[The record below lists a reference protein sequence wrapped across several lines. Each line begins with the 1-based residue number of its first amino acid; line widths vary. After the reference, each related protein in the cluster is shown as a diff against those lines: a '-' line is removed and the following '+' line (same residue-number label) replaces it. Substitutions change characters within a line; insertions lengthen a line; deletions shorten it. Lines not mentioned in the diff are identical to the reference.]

1 MCANCTIHS
10 LLTLPSGRQLQC
22 FAVVMGHCTTD
33 RAISENCQLH
43 AFDLPQCMIFF
54 LCRFAYVEF
63 TESEAV
69 ECAQALDESL
79 FRGRQIKVC
88 MIITRS
94 CFMHL
99 RPEDHF

>member
-1 MCANCTIHS
+1 MFGSCDGVPYDWLSYLGNF
-10 LLTLPSGRQLQC
+10 R
-22 FAVVMGHCTTD
+22 
-33 RAISENCQLH
+33 LH
-43 AFDLPQCMIFF
+43 VIDLPQCMIFF

-88 MIITRS
+88 TKVTSS
-94 CFMHL
+94 CFMHI
-99 RPEDHF
+99 RPWDHL

>member
-1 MCANCTIHS
+1 
-10 LLTLPSGRQLQC
+10 
-22 FAVVMGHCTTD
+22 
-33 RAISENCQLH
+33 
-43 AFDLPQCMIFF
+43 MIFF

-88 MIITRS
+88 TIVTSS
-94 CFMHL
+94 CFMHI
-99 RPEDHF
+99 RPWDHL